1 MYNNMYTT
9 CSRKSKDGL
18 ARNRENVSDISDI
31 CVFVDSCFSY
41 AVIAFELSVFVSVLL
56 VEETG
61 VPWEN
66 HRPAANCSLGVT

>member
-1 MYNNMYTT
+1 VRDCYVTP
-9 CSRKSKDGL
+9 SEQLAAGRWFSQDGL

-61 VPWEN
+61 VP
-66 HRPAANCSLGVT
+66 